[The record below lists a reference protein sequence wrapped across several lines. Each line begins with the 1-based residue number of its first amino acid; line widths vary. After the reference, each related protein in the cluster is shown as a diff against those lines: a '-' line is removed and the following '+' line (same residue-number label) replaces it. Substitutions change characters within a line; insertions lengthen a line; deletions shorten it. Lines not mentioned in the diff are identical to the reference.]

1 MKYTRKIT
9 ILGFI
14 GSFFL
19 VSCLDKIDVTL
30 RQETQK
36 MVVEGLITNDPK
48 FVSLRLSQTVS
59 FGTSNSIEP
68 IKGAYVEVSN
78 SLSEST
84 IFRAVPNDIG
94 LYKPSNPNW
103 AGKVGVSYSISIKL
117 PDGRIY
123 QSVPQKMP
131 TTVAVEN
138 MNATFVEGGNPG
150 FETSVSFKDPAET
163 ENYYRWTAT
172 GFHIRLSTG
181 VVVGF
186 GGSRCC
192 NKCWVLK
199 EEKSINL
206 FSDLLINGSLVKNRP
221 VYLSPFYA
229 VGKHLIEVQQFTI
242 SKDAF
247 LFWTRYKD
255 QQQRTGSIF
264 DPLPASLT
272 GNVVNT
278 TNSQDVALGFF
289 EVSAIARKRIEP
301 NATTQLALASS
312 FNNPLYVPEGDC
324 MKAFPFS
331 VFATDNPAGW

>member
-1 MKYTRKIT
+1 MKNIIKIT

-14 GSFFL
+14 SSFFL
-19 VSCLDKIDVTL
+19 TSCLDKIDVPL

-48 FVSLRLSQTVS
+48 FVKLRISQTTS

-68 IKGAYVEVSN
+68 VKGAYVEITN

-84 IFRAVPNDIG
+84 VFRAVPNDIG
-94 LYKPSNPNW
+94 LYRPADPNW

-123 QSVPQKMP
+123 KSIPQKMP
-131 TTVAVEN
+131 AAVAVEN
-138 MNATFVEGGNPG
+138 LDAAFVEGGSPG
-150 FETSVSFKDPAET
+150 FETSVSFKDPAEI

-192 NKCWVLK
+192 NRCWVLK

-206 FSDLLINGSLVKNRP
+206 FSDLLINGNVVKNRP

-278 TNSQDVALGFF
+278 TNQQDVALGFF
-289 EVSAIARKRIEP
+289 EVSAVSRKRIEP

-312 FNNPLYVPEGDC
+312 FNNPSYVPEGDC
-324 MKAFPFS
+324 MQAFPFS